1 VNIYNMVLRKEHQN
15 PEGFVKIKV
24 LSAEINKD
32 ND

>member
-1 VNIYNMVLRKEHQN
+1 MVLRKEHQN
-15 PEGFVKIKV
+15 LEGFVKIKV

>member
-1 VNIYNMVLRKEHQN
+1 MVLRKEHQN